1 MADLIQLAEQ
11 WHHEIWQRGKV
22 EYAAELCAEDF
33 TDFSLPETDEGDVV
47 ALQDA
52 VSELRGAFPDLQTT
66 VMDSYQDADYVIL
79 RVAFQGTHDADFL
92 SFAPTNRRVEWESIE
107 ILHFQDDLIVER
119 WSQSDL
125 WEQLDNADVDFN
137 VLQGNQAHAEL
148 IARLADTPKQLRQ
161 AVRTRGS
168 HAATAQERST
178 GATLGYL
185 WRCEVDAWQHMLGR
199 MQREDNPYWEF
210 WDAEQYD
217 WEAEFGATDLLS
229 LLDAFEFRRL
239 QTCNY
244 LRALSEEG
252 WARQGKHPEAGT
264 LDVAGLMGKALEHDR
279 AQLVTLSGA
288 QI

>member
-1 MADLIQLAEQ
+1 MADLIQLAERWIQ
-11 WHHEIWQRGKV
+11 EIWQRGRV
-22 EYAAELCAEDF
+22 EYAEEICADDF
-33 TDFSLPETDEGDVV
+33 TDYSLPETEEGDII

-52 VSELRGAFPDLQTT
+52 AVDLRAAFPDLQAT
-66 VMDSYQDADYVIL
+66 VMDLYRDEDYVTL
-79 RVAFQGTHDADFL
+79 RVNFQGTHSADFL
-92 SFAPTNRRVEWESIE
+92 SFAPTNQRVEWESIE
-107 ILHFQDDLIVER
+107 ILHFQDDLIAER
-119 WSQSDL
+119 WAQSDL
-125 WEQLDNADVDFN
+125 WEQLDNADVAFN

-148 IARLADTPKQLRQ
+148 IAQLADTPKQLRQ
-161 AVRTRGS
+161 AVRARGS
-168 HAATAQERST
+168 HAATARARST

-244 LRALSEEG
+244 LRALSDEG
-252 WARQGKHPEAGT
+252 WARRGKHPQDGT
-264 LDVAGLMGKALEHDR
+264 LDVAGLMNKVLDHDR
-279 AQLVTLSGA
+279 AQLVALSGV